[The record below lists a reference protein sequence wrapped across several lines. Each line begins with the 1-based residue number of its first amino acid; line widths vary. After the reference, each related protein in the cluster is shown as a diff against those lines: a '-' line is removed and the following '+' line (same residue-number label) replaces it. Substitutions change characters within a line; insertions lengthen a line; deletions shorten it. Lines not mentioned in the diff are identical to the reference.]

1 MKRNFLSLLFLMFL
15 SANFVSAQE
24 TQELMITFDKKQLPV
39 NAVQIKL
46 TGSAKGAEEI
56 MLEKI
61 KKATS
66 LKPKKEG
73 DVMIVRGAIIADIS
87 QTKMDY
93 SYRVDKA
100 EKGSTL
106 TFFTSLGNNNY
117 IRSDK
122 YPQEIAN
129 VKKFLTSV
137 ENETK
142 VFDQDVL
149 VKSQMDVVKKDES
162 KLKDTEKEVADIEK
176 KIKDL
181 KAQLDKAEKAVQ
193 EQKVA
198 LDASKAKLAEQEGVL
213 KTLKGN

>member
-15 SANFVSAQE
+15 SAGFVSAQE

-73 DVMIVRGAIIADIS
+73 DVMIVRGAVIADIS

-122 YPQEIAN
+122 YAQEIAN

-149 VKSQMDVVKKDES
+149 VKSQMEVVKKDES

-176 KIKDL
+176 KIKDMN
-181 KAQLDKAEKAVQ
+181 AQLDKAEKAVQ
-193 EQKVA
+193 EQKVV
-198 LDASKAKLAEQEGVL
+198 LDASKAKLAEYEGAL
-213 KTLKGN
+213 KVLKGN